1 MNISALKQKLRIL
14 VVEDNQ
20 DIAENIGDYFE
31 AKGHSLDFAMD
42 GISGLHLAL
51 TEEYDVMI
59 LDIMLPGM
67 DGLSLCKKLRESSA
81 GQIPVLMLTAR
92 DTLPDKISGFESG
105 TDDYLVKPFA
115 LQELEVRL
123 YSLVKRTRATYSS
136 RLTVAD
142 LEFNMETMTVSRAGQ
157 QIELNRACLQILEIL
172 MKASPKVVSR
182 KDLEY
187 SLWGDMP
194 PGSDALR
201 SHLYTLRRKIDKPFS
216 GNLLQTVHGVGYKL
230 VATDEIHP

>member
-1 MNISALKQKLRIL
+1 MRIL

-42 GISGLHLAL
+42 GIGGLHLAL
-51 TEEYDVMI
+51 TEDYDVMI

-81 GQIPVLMLTAR
+81 RKMPVLMLTAR

-115 LQELEVRL
+115 LQELEVRI
-123 YSLVKRTRATYSS
+123 YSLVKRTKTTYTSV
-136 RLTVAD
+136 LTVSD
-142 LEFNMETMTVSRAGQ
+142 LEFNIETMTVTRAGQ
-157 QIELNRACLQILEIL
+157 QVELNRACLQILEML
-172 MKASPKVVSR
+172 MSASPKVVSR
-182 KDLEY
+182 KELDY
-187 SLWGDMP
+187 ALWGDMP

-201 SHLYTLRRKIDKPFS
+201 SHLYTLRRKIDKPFPRH
-216 GNLLQTVHGVGYKL
+216 LLQTVHGVGYKL
-230 VATDEIHP
+230 VDIDEIHT